1 MAAPPAAAM
10 IGSVGSTPS
19 DSGQEGKRAERGQH
33 DPGGQAVETVD
44 QVDRVDDQDDPAD
57 GQRQRQ
63 PAEMDDAPRHVEAIE
78 AQPEREGEHSRDDL
92 PEELHERRH
101 AADVVDDADHD
112 QESRPGQD
120 RRGTVR
126 PQDADRV
133 QVVRRHR
140 REGERHGEGDGDRHA
155 AEPRHRELVDL
166 ALGVRLVEQAVP
178 DGEEAHER
186 GDRQAHD

>member
-1 MAAPPAAAM
+1 MPHGMLRRSRLSPSAKASTAATTCQKSFTSAGMPRM
-10 IGSVGSTPS
+10 SSMTP
-19 DSGQEGKRAERGQH
+19 
-33 DPGGQAVETVD
+33 
-44 QVDRVDDQDDPAD
+44 
-57 GQRQRQ
+57 
-63 PAEMDDAPRHVEAIE
+63 
-78 AQPEREGEHSRDDL
+78 
-92 PEELHERRH
+92 
-101 AADVVDDADHD
+101 DHD
-112 QESRPGQD
+112 QEGRPGQD